1 MNADRVKTL
10 TTAFGR
16 QRILVVGD
24 VMLDR
29 YIHGVVERISPEA
42 PVPVVRVVRE
52 RQVPGGAANVASNIR
67 ALGGTAVMA
76 GAVGN
81 DAAGAELRHAIE
93 HLGIGTGAMTVIP
106 GLRTTVKTRVIADRQ
121 QMIRVD
127 WENEKPH
134 SAEAVAAFCEA
145 VERAIDDCTGVVIED
160 YSKGIVRQEVVDTV
174 LGAARRKGIPVG
186 LDPKDNLDL
195 RIEGL
200 TLATPNYKE
209 AHVCAGLTPRTPHA
223 GDPLQDASLHKAAE
237 ILMREWRPALLIV
250 TLGPQGMYLASK
262 DRPPRVIPTRARE
275 VFDVSGAGDTVI
287 ATCLLA
293 LAAGATYDEAA
304 VLGNNAAGVVVG
316 KLGTATCSAEELL
329 RSVETHEC

>member
-1 MNADRVKTL
+1 MNSDRVKKL
-10 TTAFGR
+10 AAAFGR
-16 QRILVVGD
+16 QRLLVVGD

-42 PVPVVRVVRE
+42 PVPVVRVMRE
-52 RQVPGGAANVASNIR
+52 RQVPGGAANVAGNIR
-67 ALGGTAVMA
+67 AMGGAAVIA
-76 GAVGN
+76 GVVGN
-81 DAAGAELRHAIE
+81 DAAGLELRHAIE
-93 HLGIGTGAMTVIP
+93 NLGIGTGALTVIP
-106 GLRTTVKTRVIADRQ
+106 GMRTTVKTRIIAERQ

-134 SAEAVAAFCEA
+134 PDEAVQAFCEA
-145 VERAIDDCTGVVIED
+145 VERAIADCTGVVIED
-160 YSKGIVRQEVVDTV
+160 YNKGIVRQEVVDVV
-174 LGAARRKGIPVG
+174 LAAARRKGIPVG

-195 RIEGL
+195 RIRGI

-209 AHVCAGLTPRTPHA
+209 AHVCAGLTPRPPPA
-223 GDPLQDASLHKAAE
+223 GDPLKDASLGKAAE
-237 ILMREWRPALLIV
+237 ILLRQWQPEQLIV

-287 ATCLLA
+287 ATCVLA
-293 LAAGATYDEAA
+293 LAAGATFDEAA

-316 KLGTATCSAEELL
+316 KLGTATCSVEELIG
-329 RSVETHEC
+329 SVETHEC